1 MGGSLTMS
9 SDPRAQAQQEI
20 RDVRSRIARLS
31 EDDIDLILTGARSHY
46 GWQDKAVSDDDLR
59 KIYDITVTG
68 PTSNNGHPIRIIFA
82 RTDEAK
88 QRLVPAL
95 KGNNVEKVLNSP
107 VCAILGY
114 DMEFYKRMP
123 ELFPHDPNK
132 QQMFIDDPRRC
143 ADDAFRNGSL
153 QGAYFMIAARS
164 LGFDVGP
171 ISGFNNDVVDKEFF
185 EGTTI
190 KSNFLCN
197 VGYGDESH
205 VWQKLPRPSF
215 ESICQ
220 LI

>member
-1 MGGSLTMS
+1 MT
-9 SDPRAQAQQEI
+9 SDPRIQAQEEI
-20 RDVRSRIARLS
+20 RDVRSRITRLS
-31 EDDIDLILTGARSHY
+31 DDGIDLILTGARSHY
-46 GWQDKAVSDDDLR
+46 GWQDKKVSDADLE
-59 KIYDITVTG
+59 KIYNVTVTG
-68 PTSNNGHPIRIIFA
+68 PTSNNGHPIRILFA
-82 RTDEAK
+82 RTEESK

-95 KGNNVEKVLNSP
+95 KGNNVEKVLTSP

-123 ELFPHDPNK
+123 ELFPHDPGK
-132 QQMFIDDPRRC
+132 MQMFIDNPRRC

-171 ISGFNNDVVDKEFF
+171 ISGFDNDTVDKEFF

-197 VGYGDESH
+197 VGYGDENH
-205 VWQKLPRPSF
+205 VWQKLPRPAF
-215 ESICQ
+215 DTICE